1 MKEEEKLA
9 RRFHYWYELLA
20 PSFGYETRKDT
31 KDFDPNSKNGKL
43 MVEVCKRILDMD
55 YTNE

>member
-9 RRFHYWYELLA
+9 KRFHYWYELLA

-31 KDFDPNSKNGKL
+31 KDFDFNSKNGKL
-43 MVEVCKRILDMD
+43 MIEVCKRILDND
-55 YTNE
+55 WIKD